1 MRQIHHVVDVGADRD
16 TVWWALSDPQGLTG
30 WWSTKLETTT
40 ASVGAR
46 LLWTFEEGFNPVM
59 EITRLDEGAALG
71 WTCVGGHDPW
81 QNATFRFE
89 VAVQDDRRTRLRF
102 WQDYAV
108 ELDDDAYGIYNFLW
122 GFYLE
127 SLRTLCETGAGKPHQ
142 PA

>member
-1 MRQIHHVVDVGADRD
+1 MRQIHHVVDVASSQDK
-16 TVWWALSDPQGLTG
+16 VWWSLTDPQGLTG

-40 ASVGAR
+40 ASVGAQ
-46 LLWTFEEGFNPVM
+46 LFWTFEEDFNPVM
-59 EITRLDEGAALG
+59 EITRLDERAALD

-81 QNATFRFE
+81 QDATFRFE
-89 VAVQDDRRTRLRF
+89 SVALDDRRTRLRF

-127 SLRTLCETGAGKPHQ
+127 SLRLLCETGTGKPHR
-142 PA
+142 PT